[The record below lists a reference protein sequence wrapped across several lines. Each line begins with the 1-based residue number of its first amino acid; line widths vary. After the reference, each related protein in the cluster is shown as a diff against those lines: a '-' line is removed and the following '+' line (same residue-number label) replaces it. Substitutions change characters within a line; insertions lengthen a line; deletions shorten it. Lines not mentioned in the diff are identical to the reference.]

1 VENEMTAEPDARPTY
16 VRKALELFAGYADR
30 EAIVAGDR
38 RLTYTELR
46 AGVLDIA
53 ANLVEHG
60 LRPGTTVAILVGF
73 PIEAPMLQLA
83 LHLLG
88 CRTAWIS
95 GSGSPGE
102 QDAYLAK
109 VRPDA
114 FVYDARTHG
123 QRGRKH
129 AESLHV
135 PAFCL
140 GPNGGGP
147 DVLAARPTGSAPF
160 DVDTAT
166 GAPESVFQ
174 TSGTTGMPKP
184 LLHTANL
191 YEQALTLAE
200 QIVAAGEPRYRHLTV
215 TPLWIV
221 SGTTSAFLYLFTG
234 STLVIMRFLGAREFL
249 GIIERERINS
259 AYVSPLMFSDLLD
272 HPDTTNVDC
281 SSLHTL
287 SVGSSAITPARLR
300 QGIERFGPV
309 LRITYGL
316 SESPFISAFAGIDDD
331 PGRPGRLRSCGTTY
345 GDVRLQIRGEDGTV
359 LPPGQDGELWVATK
373 LNFAG
378 YVGMPEL
385 TAETL
390 VDGWLRTRDIGHLDD
405 EGYIY
410 LTGRASDMI
419 ITGTGSIHIFPRPI
433 EDVLATHPDVR
444 EAAVIGVP
452 DRDRGE
458 TAHAYVVL
466 AEGATVAEK
475 ELGDLVARKLSR
487 TWTPRTFEFI
497 DALPRTGS
505 GKTNL
510 KELRARYAAE
520 HVETERGADERPT
533 VRI

>member
-1 VENEMTAEPDARPTY
+1 MVAMPGVRPNY
-16 VRKALELFAGYADR
+16 VLTALELFAGYGDR
-30 EAIVAGDR
+30 EAIVAGDD
-38 RLTYTELR
+38 RLTYAELR
-46 AGVLDIA
+46 AGVLDMA
-53 ANLVEHG
+53 ANFAEHG
-60 LRPGTTVAILVGF
+60 LRPGSTVAVLVGQ

-95 GSGSPGE
+95 GSGTPAE
-102 QDAYLAK
+102 QDAYLAR
-109 VRPDA
+109 VGPDA
-114 FVYDARTHG
+114 FVFDARTHG

-129 AESLHV
+129 AERLGV

-140 GPNGGGP
+140 GPNDGGP
-147 DVLAARPTGSAPF
+147 DVLAARPAGSLPF
-160 DVDTAT
+160 DVDSVT

-174 TSGTTGMPKP
+174 TSGTTGIPKP
-184 LLHTANL
+184 LLHTAAL
-191 YEQALTLAE
+191 YEQALVLAE
-200 QIVAAGEPRYRHLTV
+200 QIVAGGEPHYRHLTV

-221 SGTTSAFLYLFTG
+221 SGQTSAFLYLFTG
-234 STLVIMRFLGAREFL
+234 STLVILRFLGAREFL

-272 HPDTTNVDC
+272 HPDSAKYDC

-287 SVGSSAITPARLR
+287 SVGSAAITPARLR

-309 LRITYGL
+309 IRITYGL
-316 SESPFISAFAGIDDD
+316 SESPFISAFPTVGDD
-331 PGRPGRLRSCGTTY
+331 PARPGRLRSCGTTY

-359 LPPGQDGELWVATK
+359 LPPGENGELWVSTK

-378 YVGMPEL
+378 YLGMPEL

-390 VDGWLRTRDIGHLDD
+390 VDGWLRTRDVGHVDD
-405 EGYIY
+405 EGFIY

-419 ITGTGSIHIFPRPI
+419 ITGSGSIHIFPRPI
-433 EDVLATHPDVR
+433 EDVLATHPEVR

-452 DRDRGE
+452 DADRGE

-466 AEGATVAEK
+466 SEGATVTEK
-475 ELGDLVARKLSR
+475 ELGDLVAGKLSR
-487 TWTPRTFEFI
+487 TWTPRTFEFVN
-497 DALPRTGS
+497 ALPRTGS

-510 KELRARYAAE
+510 TQLRAWYAAD
-520 HVETERGADERPT
+520 HVDDSRAADERPT
-533 VRI
+533 VKI

>member
-1 VENEMTAEPDARPTY
+1 MAAEPDPRPDY
-16 VRKALELFAGYADR
+16 VRKALDLFAGYGDR
-30 EAIVAGDR
+30 VAIVAGDR
-38 RLTYTELR
+38 RLTFAELR
-46 AGVLDIA
+46 AGVLDVA
-53 ANLVEHG
+53 ANLADHG
-60 LRPGTTVAILVGF
+60 LAPGTTVAILVGQ
-73 PIEAPMLQLA
+73 PVEAPMLQLA

-95 GSGSPGE
+95 GSGSPVE
-102 QDAYLAK
+102 QEAYLEK
-109 VRPDA
+109 VRPEA
-114 FVYDARTHG
+114 FLFDARTHG

-129 AESLHV
+129 AESLGV

-140 GPNGGGP
+140 GENPAGP
-147 DVLAARPTGSAPF
+147 DILAARPPGAAPF
-160 DVDTAT
+160 DVDSAT
-166 GAPESVFQ
+166 GSPESVFQ

-191 YEQALTLAE
+191 YEQILTLAE
-200 QIVAAGEPRYRHLTV
+200 QIVAANEPRYRHLTV

-221 SGTTSAFLYLFTG
+221 SGQTSAFLYLFTG
-234 STLVIMRFLGAREFL
+234 STLVMMRFLGAREFL
-249 GIIERERINS
+249 GVIEKERINS
-259 AYVSPLMFSDLLD
+259 AYVSPLMFADLLD
-272 HPDTTNVDC
+272 HPDSGRYDC

-287 SVGSSAITPARLR
+287 SIGSAAITPARLR
-300 QGIERFGPV
+300 QGLDRFGPV

-316 SESPFISAFAGIDDD
+316 SESPFISAYPNIVDD
-331 PGRPGRLRSCGTTY
+331 PAHPGRLRSCGTTY
-345 GDVRLQIRGEDGTV
+345 GDVRLEIRGEDGTV
-359 LPPGQDGELWVATK
+359 LPQGETGELWVSTK

-385 TAETL
+385 TDETL
-390 VDGWLRTRDIGHLDD
+390 VDGWLRTRDIGYVDD
-405 EGYIY
+405 EGYIH

-452 DRDRGE
+452 DPGRGE

-466 AEGATVAEK
+466 ADGATVTGK
-475 ELGDLVARKLSR
+475 ELGDLVAGKLSR

-510 KELRARYAAE
+510 KQLRAKYAAE
-520 HVETERGADERPT
+520 HVNNSREADERPT
-533 VRI
+533 VMI

>member
-1 VENEMTAEPDARPTY
+1 MADKPNY
-16 VRKALELFAGYADR
+16 VHTALELFAGYADR
-30 EAIVAGDR
+30 LAIVAGDR
-38 RLTYTELR
+38 RLTFAELR

-53 ANLVEHG
+53 GNFAEHG
-60 LRPGTTVAILVGF
+60 LRPGSTVAVLVGH

-95 GSGSPGE
+95 GSGTPVE

-129 AESLHV
+129 AASLGV
-135 PAFCL
+135 SAFCL
-140 GPNGGGP
+140 GPNGAGP
-147 DVLAARPTGSAPF
+147 DVLTARPAGSVPF
-160 DVDTAT
+160 DVDTVA

-184 LLHTANL
+184 LLHTATL
-191 YEQALTLAE
+191 YEQILTLAGD
-200 QIVAAGEPRYRHLTV
+200 IVAAGEPRYRHLTV

-221 SGTTSAFLYLFTG
+221 SGQTSAFLYLFTG
-234 STLVIMRFLGAREFL
+234 STLVLLRFLGAREFL

-272 HPDTTNVDC
+272 HPDSRNYDC

-287 SVGSSAITPARLR
+287 SVGSAAITPARLR

-309 LRITYGL
+309 VRVTYGL
-316 SESPFISAFAGIDDD
+316 SESPFIAAFPNIDDD
-331 PGRPGRLRSCGTTY
+331 PQRPGRLRSCGTTY
-345 GDVRLQIRGEDGTV
+345 GDVRLEIRAQDGTV
-359 LPPGQDGELWVATK
+359 LPPGEDGELWVSTK
-373 LNFAG
+373 LNVAG
-378 YVGMPEL
+378 YLGMPEL
-385 TAETL
+385 TAETV
-390 VDGWLRTRDIGHLDD
+390 VDGWLRTRDVGHVD
-405 EGYIY
+405 EDGYIY

-419 ITGTGSIHIFPRPI
+419 ITGSGSIHIFPRPI
-433 EDVLATHPDVR
+433 EDILATHPDVR

-452 DRDRGE
+452 DADRGE

-466 AEGATVAEK
+466 AEGATVTGK
-475 ELGDLVARKLSR
+475 ELGDLVAGKLSR

-520 HVETERGADERPT
+520 HADETRESDERPT

>member
-1 VENEMTAEPDARPTY
+1 MAAEPNMRPNY
-16 VRKALELFAGYADR
+16 VHKALDLFAGYGDR
-30 EAIVAGDR
+30 LAIVAGDR
-38 RLTYTELR
+38 RLTFAELR

-53 ANLVEHG
+53 ANFAEHG
-60 LRPGTTVAILVGF
+60 LRPGATVAVLVGQ

-95 GSGSPGE
+95 NSGTPVE
-102 QDAYLAK
+102 QDAYLAR

-129 AESLHV
+129 AESLGV
-135 PAFCL
+135 PGFCL
-140 GPNGGGP
+140 GPNGAGP
-147 DVLAARPTGSAPF
+147 DVLAARPAGSAPF
-160 DVDTAT
+160 DVDTGRT
-166 GAPESVFQ
+166 PESVFQ
-174 TSGTTGMPKP
+174 TSGTTGIPKP

-191 YEQALTLAE
+191 YEQILALAE
-200 QIVAAGEPRYRHLTV
+200 QIVAADEPRYRHLTV

-221 SGTTSAFLYLFTG
+221 SGQTSAFLYLFTG
-234 STLVIMRFLGAREFL
+234 STLVILRFLGAREFL

-259 AYVSPLMFSDLLD
+259 AYVSPLMFHDLLD
-272 HPDTTNVDC
+272 HPDTKNYDC

-287 SVGSSAITPARLR
+287 SVGSAAITPARLR

-316 SESPFISAFAGIDDD
+316 SESPFISAFPNIDDD
-331 PGRPGRLRSCGTTY
+331 PQRPGRLRSCGTTY

-378 YVGMPEL
+378 YLGMPEL

-390 VDGWLRTRDIGHLDD
+390 VDGWLRTRDVGHLDED
-405 EGYIY
+405 GYIY

-419 ITGTGSIHIFPRPI
+419 ITGSGSIHIFPRPI

-452 DRDRGE
+452 DPGRGE
-458 TAHAYVVL
+458 AAHAYVVL
-466 AEGATVAEK
+466 AEGATVTEK
-475 ELGDLVARKLSR
+475 ELGDLVAGKLSR

-510 KELRARYAAE
+510 NQLRARYTAE
-520 HVETERGADERPT
+520 HTDSTREADERPT

>member
-1 VENEMTAEPDARPTY
+1 MAAEPETRPDY
-16 VRKALELFAGYADR
+16 VRTALELFAGYGER

-38 RLTYTELR
+38 RLTYADLR

-53 ANLVEHG
+53 ANLAEQG
-60 LRPGTTVAILVGF
+60 LRPGTTVAVLVGF

-95 GSGSPGE
+95 GSGTPAE
-102 QDAYLAK
+102 QDSYLAR
-109 VRPDA
+109 VAPQA
-114 FVYDARTHG
+114 LVYDARTHG

-129 AESLHV
+129 AESLGV
-135 PAFCL
+135 PSFCL
-140 GPNGGGP
+140 GQGGGP
-147 DVLAARPTGSAPF
+147 DVLAPRPAGSVPF

-184 LLHTANL
+184 LLHTARL
-191 YEQALTLAE
+191 YEQILALAG

-215 TPLWIV
+215 TPMWIV
-221 SGTTSAFLYLFTG
+221 SGTTSSLLYLFTG
-234 STLVIMRFLGAREFL
+234 STLVVERFLGAKEFL

-272 HPDTTNVDC
+272 HPDSKSYDC

-287 SVGSSAITPARLR
+287 SVGSAAITPARLR

-316 SESPFISAFAGIDDD
+316 SESPFIAAFPNIDDD
-331 PGRPGRLRSCGTTY
+331 PERPGLLRSCGTTY
-345 GDVRLQIRGEDGTV
+345 GDVRLQIRDEDGAV
-359 LPPGQDGELWVATK
+359 LPPGQDGELWVATE

-390 VDGWLRTRDIGHLDD
+390 VDGWLRTRDIGHVDD
-405 EGYIY
+405 DGNIF

-452 DRDRGE
+452 DADRGE
-458 TAHAYVVL
+458 SAHAYVVV
-466 AEGATVAEK
+466 AEGTTVSEK
-475 ELGDLVARKLSR
+475 ELGDLIARKLSR

-510 KELRARYAAE
+510 KQLRARYTAE
-520 HVETERGADERPT
+520 HTDARAADERPT

>member
-1 VENEMTAEPDARPTY
+1 MAAEPDLRPNY
-16 VRKALELFAGYADR
+16 VRKALDLFAGYADR

-38 RLTYTELR
+38 RLTFADLR

-53 ANLVEHG
+53 ANLAEHG
-60 LRPGTTVAILVGF
+60 LRSGATVAVLVGQ

-95 GSGSPGE
+95 NSGTPAE

-109 VRPDA
+109 VAPEA

-129 AESLHV
+129 AESLGV
-135 PAFCL
+135 PGFCL
-140 GPNGGGP
+140 GPDGAGP
-147 DVLAARPTGSAPF
+147 DVLAARPAGATPV
-160 DVDTAT
+160 DVAAAT
-166 GAPESVFQ
+166 RTPESVFQ
-174 TSGTTGMPKP
+174 TSGTTGIPKP

-191 YEQALTLAE
+191 YEQLLELAE

-221 SGTTSAFLYLFTG
+221 SGQTSAFLYLFTG
-234 STLVIMRFLGAREFL
+234 STLVILPFLGAREFL
-249 GIIERERINS
+249 GIIEREQINS

-272 HPDTTNVDC
+272 HPDSKDYDC

-287 SVGSSAITPARLR
+287 SVGSAAITPARLR
-300 QGIERFGPV
+300 QGIERFGPII
-309 LRITYGL
+309 RITYGL
-316 SESPFISAFAGIDDD
+316 SESPFISAFPNVDAD
-331 PGRPGRLRSCGTTY
+331 PARPGRLRSCGTTY
-345 GDVRLQIRGEDGTV
+345 GDVRLQIRDEDGTV
-359 LPPGQDGELWVATK
+359 LPPGEDGELWVATM

-385 TAETL
+385 TTETL
-390 VDGWLRTRDIGHLDD
+390 VDGWLRTRDVGHVD
-405 EGYIY
+405 EDGYIH

-419 ITGTGSIHIFPRPI
+419 ITGSGSIHIFPRPI
-433 EDVLATHPDVR
+433 EDVLATHPEVR

-452 DRDRGE
+452 DADRGE

-466 AEGATVAEK
+466 ADGATVTEK
-475 ELGDLVARKLSR
+475 DLGNLVAGKLSR

-497 DALPRTGS
+497 EALPRTGS

-510 KELRARYAAE
+510 KHLRAKYAAE
-520 HVETERGADERPT
+520 HADGARAADERPT

>member
-1 VENEMTAEPDARPTY
+1 MAAGPDMRPNY
-16 VRKALELFAGYADR
+16 VHKALDLFAGYGDR
-30 EAIVAGDR
+30 LAIVAGDR
-38 RLTYTELR
+38 RLTFAELR
-46 AGVLDIA
+46 AGVVDIA
-53 ANLVEHG
+53 ANFTDHG
-60 LRPGTTVAILVGF
+60 LRPGATVAVLVGH

-95 GSGSPGE
+95 GSGTPVE

-109 VRPDA
+109 VRPEA
-114 FVYDARTHG
+114 LVYDARTHG
-123 QRGRKH
+123 KRGRKH
-129 AESLHV
+129 AESLGV
-135 PAFCL
+135 PGFCL
-140 GPNGGGP
+140 GPNGAGP
-147 DVLAARPTGSAPF
+147 DVLAARPDDSVPF

-166 GAPESVFQ
+166 GTPDSVFQ
-174 TSGTTGMPKP
+174 TSGTTGIPKP

-191 YEQALTLAE
+191 YEQILSLAE
-200 QIVAAGEPRYRHLTV
+200 QIVANEEPRYRHLTV

-221 SGTTSAFLYLFTG
+221 SGQTSAFLYLFTG
-234 STLVIMRFLGAREFL
+234 STLVILRFLGAREFL

-259 AYVSPLMFSDLLD
+259 AYVSPLMFADLLD
-272 HPDTTNVDC
+272 HPDSKNYDC

-287 SVGSSAITPARLR
+287 SVGSAAITPARLR

-309 LRITYGL
+309 IRITYGL
-316 SESPFISAFAGIDDD
+316 SESPFISAFPNIHDN
-331 PGRPGRLRSCGTTY
+331 PQKPGRLRSCGTTY

-359 LPPGQDGELWVATK
+359 LPPGKDGELWVATK

-390 VDGWLRTRDIGHLDD
+390 VDGWLRTRDVGHVD
-405 EGYIY
+405 EDGFIH

-419 ITGTGSIHIFPRPI
+419 ITGSGSIHIFPRPI
-433 EDVLATHPDVR
+433 EDILATHPEVR

-452 DRDRGE
+452 DSDRGE
-458 TAHAYVVL
+458 AAHAYVVL
-466 AEGATVAEK
+466 TEGATVTEK
-475 ELGDLVARKLSR
+475 ELGDLVAGKLSR

-510 KELRARYAAE
+510 KELRVRYATGHAE
-520 HVETERGADERPT
+520 GAREADERPT

>member
-1 VENEMTAEPDARPTY
+1 MAAKPDTRPNY
-16 VRKALELFAGYADR
+16 VRTALELFAGYADR

-38 RLTYTELR
+38 RLTFTELR

-53 ANLVEHG
+53 ANLAEHG
-60 LRPGTTVAILVGF
+60 LRPDTTVAVLVGH
-73 PIEAPMLQLA
+73 PIDAPMLQLA
-83 LHLLG
+83 LHLFG
-88 CRTAWIS
+88 CRTAWVS
-95 GSGSPGE
+95 GSGTPAE
-102 QDAYLAK
+102 QDAYLDT
-109 VRPDA
+109 VRPA
-114 FVYDARTHG
+114 ALVYDARTHG

-129 AESLHV
+129 AERLGV

-140 GPNGGGP
+140 GANGSGP
-147 DVLAARPTGSAPF
+147 DLLAARPAGRAPF
-160 DVDTAT
+160 DLDTAT

-191 YEQALTLAE
+191 YEQILALAE

-221 SGTTSAFLYLFTG
+221 SGQTSAFLYLFTG
-234 STLVIMRFLGAREFL
+234 STLVLLRFLGAREFL

-272 HPDTTNVDC
+272 HPDSAKFDT

-287 SVGSSAITPARLR
+287 SVGSAAITPARLR
-300 QGIERFGPV
+300 QGIERFGSV

-316 SESPFISAFAGIDDD
+316 SESPFISAFPNIDED
-331 PGRPGRLRSCGTTY
+331 PGRPGRLRSCGTAY
-345 GDVRLQIRGEDGTV
+345 GDVRLEVRDEDGTV
-359 LPPGQDGELWVATK
+359 LPPGEDGELWVSTK

-378 YVGMPEL
+378 YLGMPEL

-390 VDGWLRTRDIGHLDD
+390 VDGWLRTRDVGHVD
-405 EGYIY
+405 EDGYIY

-452 DRDRGE
+452 DAGRGE
-458 TAHAYVVL
+458 AAHAYVVL
-466 AEGATVAEK
+466 ADGATTTEK
-475 ELGDLVARKLSR
+475 ELGDLVAANLSR

-497 DALPRTGS
+497 DSLPRTGS

-510 KELRARYAAE
+510 TQLRARYAAE
-520 HVETERGADERPT
+520 HSDDSRAADERPT

>member
-1 VENEMTAEPDARPTY
+1 MSAKPDLRPTY
-16 VRKALELFAGYADR
+16 VHKALELFAGYAEQ
-30 EAIVAGDR
+30 EAIVTGDR
-38 RLTYTELR
+38 RLTYAELR

-53 ANLVEHG
+53 ANLAEHG
-60 LRPGTTVAILVGF
+60 LRPGTPVAVLVGY

-95 GSGSPGE
+95 NSATPAE
-102 QDAYLAK
+102 QDAYLAA
-109 VRPDA
+109 VRPEA
-114 FVYDARTHG
+114 FIYDARTHG

-129 AESLHV
+129 TESLGV

-140 GPNGGGP
+140 GPGGAGP
-147 DVLAARPTGSAPF
+147 DVLAARPAGSAPF
-160 DVDTAT
+160 DPDTAT

-174 TSGTTGMPKP
+174 TSGTTGVPKP

-191 YEQALTLAE
+191 YEQVLGLAE
-200 QIVAAGEPRYRHLTV
+200 EIVAAGEPRYIHLTV

-221 SGTTSAFLYLFTG
+221 SGQTSAFLYLFTG

-259 AYVSPLMFSDLLD
+259 TFVSPLMFQDLLD
-272 HPDTTNVDC
+272 HPDSTKFDC

-287 SVGSSAITPARLR
+287 SVGSAAITPARLR

-309 LRITYGL
+309 IRIVYGL
-316 SESPFISAFAGIDDD
+316 SESPFVAAFPNIDED
-331 PGRPGRLRSCGTTY
+331 PERPGRLRSCGTPY

-359 LPPGQDGELWVATK
+359 LPPGETGELWVNTK

-385 TAETL
+385 TAETV
-390 VDGWLRTRDIGHLDD
+390 VDGWLRTRDVGHVDE

-419 ITGTGSIHIFPRPI
+419 ITGAGSIHIFPRPI
-433 EDVLATHPDVR
+433 EDVLATHPGVR
-444 EAAVIGVP
+444 EAVVIGVP
-452 DRDRGE
+452 DAERGE
-458 TAHAYVVL
+458 AAHAYVVL
-466 AEGATVAEK
+466 AEGATVTAK

-505 GKTNL
+505 GKANL
-510 KELRARYAAE
+510 HQLRARYAAE
-520 HVETERGADERPT
+520 HAENSRAADERPT

>member
-1 VENEMTAEPDARPTY
+1 MTGEPEKRPNY
-16 VRKALELFAGYADR
+16 VRTVLELFAGYGDR
-30 EAIVAGDR
+30 DALVAGDQ
-38 RLTYTELR
+38 RLTYTDLR

-53 ANLVEHG
+53 ANLLDNG
-60 LRPGTTVAILVGF
+60 LRPGTCVAILVGF
-73 PIEAPMLQLA
+73 PVEAPMLQLA

-88 CRTAWIS
+88 CRTAWVS
-95 GSGSPGE
+95 GSGTPAE
-102 QDAYLAK
+102 QDAYLAN
-109 VRPDA
+109 VRPGA
-114 FVYDARTHG
+114 FLYDARTHG

-129 AESLHV
+129 AESLGV

-147 DVLAARPTGSAPF
+147 DVLAARPAGSAPF
-160 DVDTAT
+160 DVDGAT
-166 GAPESVFQ
+166 GEPESVFQ
-174 TSGTTGMPKP
+174 TSGTTGLPKP

-191 YEQALTLAE
+191 YEQILTLAG

-215 TPLWIV
+215 TPMWIV
-221 SGTTSAFLYLFTG
+221 SGTTSALLYLFTG
-234 STLVIMRFLGAREFL
+234 STLVVMRFLGAREFL

-272 HPDTTNVDC
+272 HPDSKSFDC

-287 SVGSSAITPARLR
+287 SIGSAAITPARLR

-309 LRITYGL
+309 IRITYGL
-316 SESPFISAFAGIDDD
+316 SESPFISAFPNIEDD
-331 PGRPGRLRSCGTTY
+331 PERPGRLRSCGTPY
-345 GDVRLQIRGEDGTV
+345 GDVRLQIRDENGAV
-359 LPPGQDGELWVATK
+359 LPPGQDGELWVSTK

-385 TAETL
+385 TAATL
-390 VDGWLRTRDIGHLDD
+390 VDGWLRTRDIGHVD
-405 EGYIY
+405 EDGFVH

-433 EDVLATHPDVR
+433 EDVLATHDGVR

-452 DRDRGE
+452 DADRGE
-458 TAHAYVVL
+458 SAHAYVVL
-466 AEGATVAEK
+466 AEGATVTEK
-475 ELGDLVARKLSR
+475 ELGDLVAKKLSR

-497 DALPRTGS
+497 EALPRTGS

-510 KELRARYAAE
+510 KQLRARYTAE
-520 HVETERGADERPT
+520 HADDARAADERPT

>member
-1 VENEMTAEPDARPTY
+1 MAAKPDMRPNY

-30 EAIVAGDR
+30 VAIVAGDR
-38 RLTYTELR
+38 RLTFAELR

-53 ANLVEHG
+53 ANFAEYG
-60 LRPGTTVAILVGF
+60 LRPGTTVAVLVGH

-83 LHLLG
+83 LHLLD

-95 GSGSPGE
+95 NSGTPVE

-109 VRPDA
+109 VRPEA

-129 AESLHV
+129 TESLGV

-140 GPNGGGP
+140 GPNGAGP
-147 DVLAARPTGSAPF
+147 DVLAARPAGSVPF
-160 DVDTAT
+160 DVNTAT
-166 GAPESVFQ
+166 GTPESVFQ
-174 TSGTTGMPKP
+174 TSGTTGIPKP

-191 YEQALTLAE
+191 YEQVLTLAE
-200 QIVAAGEPRYRHLTV
+200 QIAAASEPRYRHLSV

-221 SGTTSAFLYLFTG
+221 SGQTSAFLYLFTG

-249 GIIERERINS
+249 SIIERERINS
-259 AYVSPLMFSDLLD
+259 TYVSPLMFQDLLD
-272 HPDTTNVDC
+272 HPDSKRYDC

-287 SVGSSAITPARLR
+287 SVGSAAITPARLR

-309 LRITYGL
+309 IRIVYGL
-316 SESPFISAFAGIDDD
+316 SESPFVSAFPNINED
-331 PGRPGRLRSCGTTY
+331 PERPGQLRSCGTTY

-359 LPPGQDGELWVATK
+359 LPPGENGELWVATK

-385 TAETL
+385 TTETL
-390 VDGWLRTRDIGHLDD
+390 VDGWLRTRDVGHVDE

-419 ITGTGSIHIFPRPI
+419 ITGSGSIHIFPRPI

-452 DRDRGE
+452 DSDRGE
-458 TAHAYVVL
+458 AAHAYVVL
-466 AEGATVAEK
+466 AEGATVTEK
-475 ELGDLVARKLSR
+475 ELGDLVASKLSR

-510 KELRARYAAE
+510 KQLRARYTAE
-520 HVETERGADERPT
+520 HADGSREADERPT
-533 VRI
+533 IRI